1 MRPFILTILFTA
13 AAFGQCGTSGALIWN
28 PLASNGN
35 GGWDCTGSGGGGSGT
50 VTSVGLSGTASQITV
65 TGASPITTS
74 GSWALSFPTP
84 GVSLPGLTSAVNEN
98 ISDPS
103 SLAAQSLTNPNLTGG
118 TSWTAAGNF
127 MLAADT
133 AIFDTG
139 TGSSPGSITQASAT
153 LAIAGVANRWYVFT
167 YVISATS
174 GTPACE
180 ISTGFAATATALT
193 VTDGSHSTNVQAGA
207 APGDFVINCSGPS
220 ATTLT
225 IDTLSLK
232 EVIGGYL
239 NVGGNLTAYS
249 ASVDSTLLVG
259 TKFTIN
265 GSAGTITGAGAWTAA
280 KIGLAYG
287 GTNADLSG
295 TGGASQVLKQISS
308 GAAVTVGQLACAD
321 LSNASAACSST
332 STLALLAGNNVFTAN
347 GALSS
352 GAGPGATFNGTWIT
366 GGTTTTTKPYHLI
379 EVTGATSGAWS
390 TNGTGLGVNSAT
402 GFTGNLA
409 DFQLNGTSRVKIDS
423 NGTIT
428 NPNGNVV
435 TGGSITAGLGFI
447 TNSATVTLSGLG
459 ASSGTPD
466 SICINTNTVTRN
478 AALTCTVSSE
488 NVKNHL
494 EPLPGTVQDFMSLRP
509 LQFQYNDR
517 PGRIRWGFG
526 AQQVAS
532 VNPALADGW
541 RIDGKPWSLD
551 QNAILAL
558 TVKAAQ
564 ELAARVAAL
573 EAQR

>member
-1 MRPFILTILFTA
+1 MRLLILTILISA
-13 AAFGQCGTSGALIWN
+13 AAFGQCGTSGSLIWN

-50 VTSVGLSGTASQITV
+50 VTSVGLAGTANQITV

-103 SLAAQSLTNPNLTGG
+103 SLAAQSLTNPTLTSG

-127 MLAADT
+127 MLAANT

-139 TGSSPGSITQASAT
+139 TGSSPGSITQASAA

-180 ISTGFAATATALT
+180 ISTGFAATATPLT
-193 VTDGSHSTNVQAGA
+193 VTDGSQSTNVQAGA

-265 GSAGTITGAGAWTAA
+265 GASGTITGTGAWTAA

-287 GTNADLSG
+287 GTNADLSA
-295 TGGASQVLKQISS
+295 TGGTSQFLKQATT
-308 GAAVTVGQLACAD
+308 GATITVARPACAD
-321 LSNASAACSST
+321 LSDSGTACTATIASYAP
-332 STLALLAGNNVFTAN
+332 LAGNNIFTAN

-366 GGTTTTTKPYHLI
+366 GGTATTTKPYHLI
-379 EVTGATSGAWS
+379 EPTGTTSTGWS
-390 TNGTGLGVNSAT
+390 TSGTGLGVNAAS
-402 GFTGNLA
+402 GFVGSLIDLQTAGTSKFSVSGTGNA
-409 DFQLNGTSRVKIDS
+409 VAVGSMTATSFSGANSS
-423 NGTIT
+423 NLTIT
-428 NPNGNVV
+428 ANGDLLLTANHSNSTDWGMRSGTARLNALAASVITWVASTTFAAASDTIILRKAPGVVGAGTTSNTTTDGTFQGKHNSSDGTAGV
-435 TGGSITAGLGFI
+435 TGASCTAWKDGLC
-447 TNSATVTLSGLG
+447 VTL
-459 ASSGTPD
+459 
-466 SICINTNTVTRN
+466 
-478 AALTCTVSSE
+478 
-488 NVKNHL
+488 
-494 EPLPGTVQDFMSLRP
+494 
-509 LQFQYNDR
+509 
-517 PGRIRWGFG
+517 
-526 AQQVAS
+526 
-532 VNPALADGW
+532 
-541 RIDGKPWSLD
+541 
-551 QNAILAL
+551 
-558 TVKAAQ
+558 
-564 ELAARVAAL
+564 
-573 EAQR
+573 